1 MRSPSWDCCSR
12 WGEQSAAAG
21 FAVKDVVTEAIDQ
34 VKHQNGI
41 PEALSSG
48 HTAVVESDG
57 VTWDGWSG
65 DHP

>member
-1 MRSPSWDCCSR
+1 MG
-12 WGEQSAAAG
+12 GEQSAAAG

-41 PEALSSG
+41 PEALSSC
-48 HTAVVESDG
+48 HTALVESDG